1 MLEQQYACLH
11 QDKDGQ
17 ADTPPFVSFNS
28 KEVGGA
34 AKYIKWN
41 GKASRTHTQDV
52 LGVEWF
58 TSIFYYVGDNLGY
71 PEGVC

>member
-1 MLEQQYACLH
+1 MLEQQYACLY

-34 AKYIKWN
+34 AKDIEWN
-41 GKASRTHTQDV
+41 SKASHAHTQDV
-52 LGVEWF
+52 LGVE
-58 TSIFYYVGDNLGY
+58 
-71 PEGVC
+71 